1 MRGSKAVLGG
11 IYVKITSLCPPRLDT
26 SDIRLTNIEK
36 VTKPTYKVTESQ

>member
-1 MRGSKAVLGG
+1 MRGSKAILGG
-11 IYVKITSLCPPRLDT
+11 IYAKIASLCSSRLDT